1 MEVLVCACTR
11 DEEKARECRW
21 LGVKGLEGRSVG
33 RASIENLWEA
43 HRWAA
48 SKPSMVTRGLHTG
61 GKRSGSGR
69 ERERE
74 RQRLE
79 AGIDWN
85 IFINLACVPTV

>member
-1 MEVLVCACTR
+1 MLVCACTR

-48 SKPSMVTRGLHTG
+48 SKPSMVTRGLQSG
-61 GKRSGSGR
+61 GRGKRKQR
-69 ERERE
+69 EKERE
-74 RQRLE
+74 RLE

-85 IFINLACVPTV
+85 IFINLACFPTV

>member
-1 MEVLVCACTR
+1 MRVYKGRGKSSRVSVAWDKR
-11 DEEKARECRW
+11 V
-21 LGVKGLEGRSVG
+21 GGLEGWSVG

-85 IFINLACVPTV
+85 IFINLACFPTV